1 VSYEV
6 VKVQARKLR
15 PSGAQFLLTV
25 PAELIKELGWQKG
38 DRLIARVLELE
49 LDGVRRKVL
58 VYYRLQP

>member
-15 PSGAQFLLTV
+15 PSGVQYLLTI
-25 PAELIKELGWQKG
+25 PTELVRELGWTKG

-49 LDGVRRKVL
+49 IDGIKRKVL
-58 VYYRLQP
+58 VYYKLQ

>member
-15 PSGAQFLLTV
+15 PSGAQYLLTV
-25 PAELIKELGWQKG
+25 PTELIKELGWQKG

-49 LDGVRRKVL
+49 IDGVKRKVL
-58 VYYRLQP
+58 TYYKIQP